1 MILSLRNLSIFL
13 LPVYAHLMYVPIS
26 TYQWYALPPIP
37 GGRRGIYVLM
47 EQVPI
52 PGAQS
57 CVPSPYTS
65 LTYLPSLRCGQC
77 VTGIYGT
84 HCGYLCNSQRIL
96 QRHLTQ

>member
-13 LPVYAHLMYVPIS
+13 LLVYAHLMYG

-47 EQVPI
+47 EQAPI

-77 VTGIYGT
+77 VIGIYGT
-84 HCGYLCNSQRIL
+84 HHGYLWNSQRIL